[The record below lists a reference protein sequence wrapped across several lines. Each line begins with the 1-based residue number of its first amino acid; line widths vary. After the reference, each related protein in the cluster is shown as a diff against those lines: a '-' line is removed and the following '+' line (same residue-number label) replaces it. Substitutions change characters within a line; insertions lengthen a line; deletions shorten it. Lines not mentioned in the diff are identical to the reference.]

1 MRSPSLRL
9 RLSRSSAHKNHVA
22 PTKYAAITIVQSV
35 NGSVILIV
43 TSNSGSSKTPS
54 LPTGV
59 SSERPGDKRKL
70 AFRSGVFHRR
80 NEAATSSLKPPGLR
94 TRLLKWWKSGPSRQ
108 ISAFAQPSVAAS
120 TASIAL

>member
-43 TSNSGSSKTPS
+43 TSNSG
-54 LPTGV
+54 
-59 SSERPGDKRKL
+59 EQQD
-70 AFRSGVFHRR
+70 
-80 NEAATSSLKPPGLR
+80 
-94 TRLLKWWKSGPSRQ
+94 
-108 ISAFAQPSVAAS
+108 AFAAYGRILGETGRQKEVGLSLRRVPPPK
-120 TASIAL
+120 